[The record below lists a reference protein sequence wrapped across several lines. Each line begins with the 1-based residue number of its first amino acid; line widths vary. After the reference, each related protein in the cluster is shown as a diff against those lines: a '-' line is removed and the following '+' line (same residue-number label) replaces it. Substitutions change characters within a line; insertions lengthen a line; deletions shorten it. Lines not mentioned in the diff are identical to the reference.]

1 MGLLKVGAPIPWD
14 DSKVYLQYIRQHGVL
29 QFLNTWFRVK
39 DISDDTLKYGEE
51 IEVGVF
57 IIDYD
62 EGKIRVSIRAP
73 EVRDQLIAREE
84 PNAVLDGC
92 SWQPEYGSWM
102 VESTPS
108 KPFGNYAND
117 LLRVEKN
124 MNMRRRRLMFNLGPN
139 EIAPTVTCFP
149 MFGVGDFVKTDGP
162 FSAPFSESVFV
173 PDIVINPHPRFPT
186 LTANIR
192 RRRGDKVNIKIPLFH
207 DSSTPEFSP
216 ELRAAYCAAVPKL
229 EPSTDIHMDC
239 MGFGMGMCCL
249 QVTFQGRDCDESR
262 YTYDQLAVLAPIM
275 LALTAAT
282 PILKGRLSGHD
293 TRWSVIAQSVDD
305 RTPAERGD
313 LTREEASARADPLM
327 TGGGIRRIH
336 KSRYDSISTFIY
348 HCPGHP
354 ESKRSF
360 ELFNDI
366 PCEIDTDVKRTLRD
380 AGVDENLS
388 HHVAHL
394 FIRDP
399 LVIFEGS
406 VEVDDM
412 ATTEHFESIQ
422 STNWQ
427 TVRWKPP
434 PPRLSP
440 EDPHIGWRTEFRP
453 MEVQLTDFENAAFTV
468 FTVLIT
474 RVILAF
480 DLALYIPLS
489 RVDENMK
496 RAEQID
502 AVNKQKFFFRQFL
515 SPPDLTDPCIAEV
528 YGKIPEPNYEDCD
541 PNAVK

>member
-1 MGLLKVGAPIPWD
+1 MGLLKIGAPIPWEE
-14 DSKVYLQYIRQHGVL
+14 SKKYLHYVRQHGVQ
-29 QFLNTWFRVK
+29 QFLNTWLRVR
-39 DISDDTLKYGEE
+39 DITGDTLKYGEE
-51 IEVGVF
+51 IEVGIF
-57 IIDYD
+57 IIDY
-62 EGKIRVSIRAP
+62 EAGTIRLSIRAP
-73 EVRDQLIAREE
+73 EIRAQLLEKEDSA
-84 PNAVLDGC
+84 AVLDGC
-92 SWQPEYGSWM
+92 SWQPEYGAWM
-102 VESTPS
+102 VESTPA

-124 MNMRRRRLMFNLGPN
+124 MKMRRRRLLFHLAPD

-149 MFGVGDFVKTDGP
+149 MFGVGEFVHTD
-162 FSAPFSESVFV
+162 APFSSPSSASVFV

-186 LTANIR
+186 LTENIR
-192 RRRGDKVNIKIPLFH
+192 RRRGEKVDIRIPLYQ
-207 DSSTPEFSP
+207 DSRTPEFNPDARAEYSALSP
-216 ELRAAYCAAVPKL
+216 VL
-229 EPSTDIHMDC
+229 EPDTDIHMDC

-262 YTYDQLAVLAPIM
+262 YMYDQLAVLAPIM

-282 PILKGRLSGHD
+282 PIQKGRLSGHD

-305 RTPAERGD
+305 RTPAERGIID
-313 LTREEASARADPLM
+313 GEEARARADPLM
-327 TGGGIRRIH
+327 VGNGLRRIH

-348 HCPGHP
+348 HCPGHSS
-354 ESKRSF
+354 EKRSF

-366 PCEIDTDVKRTLRD
+366 PCEIDVEAKRVLLE
-380 AGVDENLS
+380 AGVDENLA

-399 LVIFEGS
+399 LVMFEGNI
-406 VEVDDM
+406 EVDDTI
-412 ATTEHFESIQ
+412 TTEHFESIQ

-434 PPRLSP
+434 PPRSTP

-489 RVDENMK
+489 KV
-496 RAEQID
+496 
-502 AVNKQKFFFRQFL
+502 FRY
-515 SPPDLTDPCIAEV
+515 CIC
-528 YGKIPEPNYEDCD
+528 KIIFT
-541 PNAVK
+541 V